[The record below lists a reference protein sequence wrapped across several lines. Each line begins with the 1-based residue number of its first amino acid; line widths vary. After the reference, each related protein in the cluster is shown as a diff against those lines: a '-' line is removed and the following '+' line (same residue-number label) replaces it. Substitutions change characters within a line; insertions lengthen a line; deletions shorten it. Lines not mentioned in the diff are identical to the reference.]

1 MEKQNGFL
9 TLELLSDIEL
19 FYSEEVSSD
28 SIILSNDE
36 FHHCTKVF
44 RKKIGDE
51 IFITDGKGKIYNCKI
66 ESIGKKELKALINS
80 SISFEEKFPNYIF
93 CIPLL
98 RNKDRFKFA
107 IEKLIELG
115 ITKIIIFKAKR
126 AVAEK
131 INADKVKKL
140 GIESIK
146 QSLQSIL
153 PEFQFISSL
162 EELNKY
168 IGRKII
174 FEQKCEIKFDKKLID
189 LTSVNYF
196 IFGPEGGLTGE
207 EIELLSDKNMFSL
220 AENRLRSETA
230 IIKVASVITL

>member
-36 FHHCTKVF
+36 FHHSTKVF

-66 ESIGKKELKALINS
+66 ESIGKKELKAVINS
-80 SISFEEKFPNYIF
+80 SVSFEEKFPNYIF

-98 RNKDRFKFA
+98 RNKDRFRFA
-107 IEKLIELG
+107 IEKVIEQG
-115 ITKIIIFKAKR
+115 ITRIFLFKARR

-131 INADKVKKL
+131 INIDKLNKIA
-140 GIESIK
+140 IETIK

-153 PEFQFISSL
+153 PEIKVVSSL
-162 EELNKY
+162 KELNNFK
-168 IGRKII
+168 GHKII
-174 FEQKCEIKFDKKLID
+174 FDQKSELKFDKKFINE
-189 LTSVNYF
+189 SEPHYF
-196 IFGPEGGLTGE
+196 IFGPEGGLTE
-207 EIELLSDKNMFSL
+207 EETESLLDKNIFSL
-220 AENRLRSETA
+220 ADNRLRSETA
-230 IIKVASVITL
+230 IIKVASILTL

>member
-1 MEKQNGFL
+1 M

-51 IFITDGKGKIYNCKI
+51 IFITDGKGKIYNCTI
-66 ESIGKKELKALINS
+66 ETIGKQELKAVINS
-80 SISFEEKFPNYIF
+80 SVSFEEKFPTYIF

-98 RNKDRFKFA
+98 RNKDRFRFA
-107 IEKLIELG
+107 IEKLIEQG
-115 ITKIIIFKAKR
+115 ITRIFLFKARR

-131 INADKVKKL
+131 INIDKLNKIA
-140 GIESIK
+140 IETIK

-153 PEFQFISSL
+153 PEIKVVSSL
-162 EELNKY
+162 KELNNFK
-168 IGRKII
+168 GHKII
-174 FEQKCEIKFDKKLID
+174 FDQKSELKFDKKFI
-189 LTSVNYF
+189 NANEPHYF
-196 IFGPEGGLTGE
+196 IFGPEGGLTE
-207 EIELLSDKNMFSL
+207 EETESLLDKNIFSL
-220 AENRLRSETA
+220 ADNRLRSETA
-230 IIKVASVITL
+230 IIKVASILTL

>member
-207 EIELLSDKNMFSL
+207 EIESLSDKNMFSL